1 MVVTDIKH
9 VVRISDIRSVCV
21 QIQVDKTEAN
31 NTTMITTLTRIS
43 VICRGVVVKQTY
55 SQQIVDV
62 SER

>member
-21 QIQVDKTEAN
+21 QIQVDKVEVN
-31 NTTMITTLTRIS
+31 NTTMVTTMTRIS
-43 VICRGVVVKQTY
+43 IICRGVVVKQT
-55 SQQIVDV
+55 SSNQIVDV